1 VAKPVKIIVWVAA
14 FAVAAGAGAFVA
26 SRSNPFPPGVED
38 PGARPTATPASSSAA
53 GPVAWRLAMTS
64 ETEHRLHEGG
74 ACRSDWVTKGYAVV
88 RPNGKAT
95 GTATAKV
102 QPGAGCSF
110 PQSQV
115 QLTTVELDI
124 SGALAGSTL
133 TLSFDEAGSSPVGGH
148 DLGGFV
154 ATLPVIDPDI
164 SMGSETG
171 EGTAK
176 ASVADGDQ
184 GAYVSQN
191 EVQLT
196 LQ

>member
-1 VAKPVKIIVWVAA
+1 VAKPVKIVLWVAA

-38 PGARPTATPASSSAA
+38 PGARSTATPATSSAT

-64 ETEHRLHEGG
+64 KTEHRLHEGG
-74 ACRSDWVTKGYAVV
+74 ACRSDWVTKGYVVV
-88 RPNGKAT
+88 RPNGNTT

-102 QPGAGCSF
+102 QPGAGCPF

-115 QLTTVELDI
+115 QLTTVQIDI
-124 SGALAGSTL
+124 SGSLAGSTL
-133 TLSFDEAGSSPVGGH
+133 TLSLDEVASSPIGAH
-148 DLGGFV
+148 DLGGFI
-154 ATLPVIDPDI
+154 ATLPLIDPEV
-164 SMGSETG
+164 SMGVETG
-171 EGTAK
+171 EGAATA
-176 ASVADGDQ
+176 SDPDGDQ
-184 GAYVSQN
+184 GSYVSRN